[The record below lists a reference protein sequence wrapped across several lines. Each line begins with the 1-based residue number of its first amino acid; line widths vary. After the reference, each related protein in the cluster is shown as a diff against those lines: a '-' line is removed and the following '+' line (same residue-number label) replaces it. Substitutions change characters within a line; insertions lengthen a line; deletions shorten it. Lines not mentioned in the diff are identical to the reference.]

1 MLAEILMLRVE
12 AATRE
17 AARNET
23 QYVPVTLPA
32 VPSARMPDAFDM
44 RERPKKGPAASK
56 RD

>member
-1 MLAEILMLRVE
+1 MLAEIFMLRVE

-23 QYVPVTLPA
+23 RFVPVTLPA
-32 VPSARMPDAFDM
+32 VPSAPMPDAFDL
-44 RERPKKGPAASK
+44 RERPKKSPAASK